1 MKLLKWNWST
11 QKSVIVQIKK
21 NWIPAVLFLRAEK
34 QLLELELL
42 ESQLVELEQ
51 AVGIFV
57 STSFLSSRTSTNW
70 PRLVIIT
77 IFGRVE
83 FSIVFFP
90 GNISS
95 SLKTVNKKIV

>member
-1 MKLLKWNWST
+1 
-11 QKSVIVQIKK
+11 VIVQIKK

-57 STSFLSSRTSTNW
+57 STSFLSSRTSTN
-70 PRLVIIT
+70 
-77 IFGRVE
+77 
-83 FSIVFFP
+83 
-90 GNISS
+90 
-95 SLKTVNKKIV
+95 

>member
-1 MKLLKWNWST
+1 
-11 QKSVIVQIKK
+11 
-21 NWIPAVLFLRAEK
+21 
-34 QLLELELL
+34 
-42 ESQLVELEQ
+42 
-51 AVGIFV
+51 V